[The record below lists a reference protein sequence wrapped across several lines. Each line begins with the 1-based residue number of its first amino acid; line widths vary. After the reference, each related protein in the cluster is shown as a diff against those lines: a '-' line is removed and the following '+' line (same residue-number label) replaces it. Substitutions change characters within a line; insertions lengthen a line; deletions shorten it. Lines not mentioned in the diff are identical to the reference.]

1 MRGLASL
8 ELSVLDTHGNDI
20 EAPRLAFAPALDVKI
35 DAACRRHFMRG
46 LASLE
51 LSVLDTHGNDIEA
64 PRLAFA
70 PALDVKIDAACRAE
84 SSTHSQTKKNM
95 SHQSKMQPPFPRR
108 LLTLGLGG
116 LHRN

>member
-70 PALDVKIDAACRAE
+70 PALDVKIDAAPGRKFDPL
-84 SSTHSQTKKNM
+84 SN
-95 SHQSKMQPPFPRR
+95 
-108 LLTLGLGG
+108 
-116 LHRN
+116 